1 MPLKQFRL
9 NYTVLWL
16 LAAATGWADNWLLRS
31 FGLNLAQ
38 RTMVALS
45 MLPLLIFLVLVCVF
59 QQMELDRKLKSPV
72 LQSHRP

>member
-1 MPLKQFRL
+1 MPLKRFRL

-16 LAAATGWADNWLLRS
+16 LAAATGWGDNWLLS
-31 FGLNLAQ
+31 FFGLSQTQ

-59 QQMELDRKLKSPV
+59 QEMELDRKLKTHG
-72 LQSHRP
+72 LQPHRP